1 MPDSQFAIVPE
12 PIILIVFIAEHPY
25 NIVLSAVILIVGYS
39 NVDNFVHDANAFEL
53 IVVTEV
59 GIVNVV
65 IPRPLNAF
73 EPIV

>member
-1 MPDSQFAIVPE
+1 M
-12 PIILIVFIAEHPY
+12 ILIVFIAEHPY

-39 NVDNFVHDANAFEL
+39 NVVNFVHDANAFEL

-65 IPRPLNAF
+65 IPRPLNEF